1 MRLVRFV
8 KKSFYPGS
16 IVFLLLTESITNL
29 ACKAGVYCSSSNDTF
44 IGTNALPPSWA
55 LKLIDSW
62 GELKN
67 YSRGEDEEFKIKEGK
82 GKARKNT
89 SLFSFPPLPP

>member
-1 MRLVRFV
+1 M
-8 KKSFYPGS
+8 
-16 IVFLLLTESITNL
+16 FLQLTEFITTL
-29 ACKAGVYCSSSNDTF
+29 ACKAGVFCSSSNDTI

-55 LKLIDSW
+55 LKMIDSW

-67 YSRGEDEEFKIKEGK
+67 YSRGEDNELQIKEGK

-89 SLFSFPPLPP
+89 IPFSFSPLAP

>member
-29 ACKAGVYCSSSNDTF
+29 ACKAGVFCSSSNDTI
-44 IGTNALPPSWA
+44 IGTNALLPSWA

-67 YSRGEDEEFKIKEGK
+67 YSRERTK
-82 GKARKNT
+82 
-89 SLFSFPPLPP
+89 SLK

>member
-1 MRLVRFV
+1 M
-8 KKSFYPGS
+8 
-16 IVFLLLTESITNL
+16 FLLLTESITNL
-29 ACKAGVYCSSSNDTF
+29 ACKAGVFCSSSNDTI

-67 YSRGEDEEFKIKEGK
+67 YSRGDFQDRCLVAVSNVIAFVRNAVTNSVKL
-82 GKARKNT
+82 AAH
-89 SLFSFPPLPP
+89 LLV